1 MANSYWPIAKG
12 QQHFVDRKTGMNLT
26 SKIGIGTVQF
36 GTDYGISNEQG
47 KTKPEGVKAILNYA
61 REAGIDTLDTA
72 SAYGNAEEVL
82 GQNDLRSFSIV
93 SKFMP
98 PENGHVADQLNS
110 TLNALQIDQLHGYL
124 AHRPQAIIENPDEW
138 KRLNNLKDQGLI
150 RKIGFSLNHPEELK
164 NLLDKK
170 LHPDLI
176 QVPYNYFDRRFEDF
190 IQKFHSEGC
199 EVHTRSTFLQG
210 LFFVHPKK
218 LGQHFNE
225 IKPSLKRLQDSTKN
239 LSGFL
244 LKFVLNQPHID
255 KVIVGVENL
264 SQLKSNLKDINESY
278 EYPPFNT
285 SISENILNPSR
296 WPGN

>member
-1 MANSYWPIAKG
+1 
-12 QQHFVDRKTGMNLT
+12 MNLT

-47 KTKPEGVKAILNYA
+47 KTIPEEVKAILNYA
-61 REAGIDTLDTA
+61 RESGIETIDTA

-150 RKIGFSLNHPEELK
+150 RKIGFSLNHPEEMDTLW
-164 NLLDKK
+164 NQGFY
-170 LHPDLI
+170 PDLI
-176 QVPYNYFDRRFEDF
+176 QVPYNLIDHRFEEWMIF
-190 IQKFHSEGC
+190 LKEKGC
-199 EVHTRSTFLQG
+199 EIHTRSAFLQG
-210 LFFVHPKK
+210 LFFMKPNQLDSFFDDVKPILSSLQESNSSLTGLLLNHCLDKSFIDRVI
-218 LGQHFNE
+218 LGVN
-225 IKPSLKRLQDSTKN
+225 N
-239 LSGFL
+239 L
-244 LKFVLNQPHID
+244 N
-255 KVIVGVENL
+255 
-264 SQLKSNLKDINESY
+264 QLKSNMDSLNSSEQINIDCTEV
-278 EYPPFNT
+278 
-285 SISENILNPSR
+285 SENILMPSN
-296 WPGN
+296 WPKERTNR